1 MRMPEARGAATPR
14 RLWSAARMG
23 FRPGERAG
31 LMSAVAI
38 ALVSALGALSVPRA
52 AADEV
57 TVAEGRKTPASVRA
71 LRSANAPRIGH
82 LRQGDLAE
90 LLGAYRGWYRVRLAN
105 GRVGY
110 VAARDTIVVV
120 EPTPQTDLT
129 VTFVDVENGDAILLQ
144 LGDVELLVDAGKS
157 NAWKLGL
164 GDALDAV
171 QGPLETLFIT
181 HPHLDHY
188 GGAADVLANL
198 DVARVVTNGERRGPP
213 RDRAAQKTWSYFEDA
228 VSSEGLRVESLPVG
242 TILTPTPGLTLEV
255 LASGDP
261 HGGRFRDTGVGTDIN
276 NDSLVLMVDYAGR
289 RLLLTGDIEIAA
301 GKALVDAYCVN
312 RDPATCPKL
321 RADVLKVPHHGSAH
335 FAPALFRAVA
345 PTWAVT
351 SAANRGTALCLPR
364 AESSEALHSLGAH
377 LISTTAEGSGAAVL
391 TISARG
397 DLRWQLPP
405 QPIFAW
411 QKPTARNKR
420 ATCGAPITYAQG
432 Q

>member
-1 MRMPEARGAATPR
+1 
-14 RLWSAARMG
+14 
-23 FRPGERAG
+23 
-31 LMSAVAI
+31 MSAVAI
-38 ALVSALGALSVPRA
+38 ALVSTLGALAVPTA

-57 TVAEGRKTPASVRA
+57 MVADGRKARAIVRA
-71 LRSANAPRIGH
+71 LRSVNAPRIGH
-82 LRQGDLAE
+82 LRQGDVAE
-90 LLGAYRGWYRVRLAN
+90 LLSASGGWYRVRLAN

-110 VAARDTIVVV
+110 VAARDAVVV
-120 EPTPQTDLT
+120 VAPTPDPASDLT
-129 VTFVDVENGDAILLQ
+129 VTFVDVDNGDAILLK

-242 TILTPTPGLTLEV
+242 TILTPARGLTVEV

-261 HGGRFRDTGVGTDIN
+261 QGGRFRDTSVGTDIN

-289 RLLLTGDIEIAA
+289 RLLLTGDIEVAA

-364 AESSEALHSLGAH
+364 AESSEALHSLGAR
-377 LISTTAEGSGAAVL
+377 LVSTSAEGSGAAVL
-391 TISARG
+391 TITARG
-397 DLRWQLPP
+397 DLRWKLPAK
-405 QPIFAW
+405 PIFAW
-411 QKPTARNKR
+411 QKRTARGPG
-420 ATCGAPITYAQG
+420 ATCGAPIAYAQG

>member
-1 MRMPEARGAATPR
+1 
-14 RLWSAARMG
+14 
-23 FRPGERAG
+23 
-31 LMSAVAI
+31 MSAVAI
-38 ALVSALGALSVPRA
+38 ALGALAVPEARA
-52 AADEV
+52 DDV
-57 TVAEGRKTPASVRA
+57 TVAEGRKAPAIVRA

-82 LRQGDLAE
+82 LRQGDVAD
-90 LLGAYRGWYRVRLAN
+90 LLGSSRGWYRVRLPN

-129 VTFVDVENGDAILLQ
+129 VTFVDVDNGDAILLK

-228 VSSEGLRVESLPVG
+228 VSSEGLRIESLPVG
-242 TILTPTPGLTLEV
+242 TILTPAPGLTLEV

-261 HGGRFRDTGVGTDIN
+261 HGGRFRDTGAGTDIN

-289 RLLLTGDIEIAA
+289 RLLLTGDIEVAA

-312 RDPATCPKL
+312 HDPATCPKL

-335 FAPALFRAVA
+335 FAPALFRAVTPA
-345 PTWAVT
+345 WAVT

-364 AESSEALHSLGAH
+364 AESSEALHSLGAR
-377 LISTTAEGSGAAVL
+377 LVSTSAEGLGAAVL
-391 TISARG
+391 TISAHG
-397 DLRWQLPP
+397 DLRWTLPP
-405 QPIFAW
+405 KPIFAW
-411 QKPTARNKR
+411 QKPTARGKG
-420 ATCGAPITYAQG
+420 AKCGAPITYAQG

>member
-1 MRMPEARGAATPR
+1 MDIHQLETFLAVVEEGSFSGAAK
-14 RLWSAARMG
+14 
-23 FRPGERAG
+23 
-31 LMSAVAI
+31 
-38 ALVSALGALSVPRA
+38 ALGRTQPAVSQVIGRLE
-52 AADEV
+52 DELGQRLF
-57 TVAEGRKTPASVRA
+57 ERPA
-71 LRSANAPRIGH
+71 
-82 LRQGDLAE
+82 
-90 LLGAYRGWYRVRLAN
+90 
-105 GRVGY
+105 
-110 VAARDTIVVV
+110 
-120 EPTPQTDLT
+120 
-129 VTFVDVENGDAILLQ
+129 
-144 LGDVELLVDAGKS
+144 
-157 NAWKLGL
+157 
-164 GDALDAV
+164 
-171 QGPLETLFIT
+171 
-181 HPHLDHY
+181 
-188 GGAADVLANL
+188 
-198 DVARVVTNGERRGPP
+198 RRG
-213 RDRAAQKTWSYFEDA
+213 
-228 VSSEGLRVESLPVG
+228 GM
-242 TILTPTPGLTLEV
+242 
-255 LASGDP
+255 
-261 HGGRFRDTGVGTDIN
+261 TD
-276 NDSLVLMVDYAGR
+276 
-289 RLLLTGDIEIAA
+289 A

-377 LISTTAEGSGAAVL
+377 LISTSAEGSGAAVL

>member
-1 MRMPEARGAATPR
+1 
-14 RLWSAARMG
+14 
-23 FRPGERAG
+23 
-31 LMSAVAI
+31 MSAVAI
-38 ALVSALGALSVPRA
+38 ALGALAVPEARA
-52 AADEV
+52 DDV
-57 TVAEGRKTPASVRA
+57 TVAEGRKAPAIVRA

-82 LRQGDLAE
+82 LRQGDVAD
-90 LLGAYRGWYRVRLAN
+90 LLGSSRGWYRVRLPN

-129 VTFVDVENGDAILLQ
+129 VTFVDVDNGDAILLK

-213 RDRAAQKTWSYFEDA
+213 RDRAAQTTWSYFEDA
-228 VSSEGLRVESLPVG
+228 VSSEGLRIESLPVG
-242 TILTPTPGLTLEV
+242 TILTPAPGLTLEV

-261 HGGRFRDTGVGTDIN
+261 HGGRFRDTGAGTDIN

-289 RLLLTGDIEIAA
+289 RLLLTGDIEVAA

-312 RDPATCPKL
+312 HDPATCPKL

-335 FAPALFRAVA
+335 FAPALFRAVTPA
-345 PTWAVT
+345 WAVT

-364 AESSEALHSLGAH
+364 AESSEALHSLGAR
-377 LISTTAEGSGAAVL
+377 LVSTSAEGLGAAVL
-391 TISARG
+391 TISAHG
-397 DLRWQLPP
+397 DLRWTLPP
-405 QPIFAW
+405 KPIFAW
-411 QKPTARNKR
+411 QKPTARGKG
-420 ATCGAPITYAQG
+420 AKCGAPITYAQG

>member
-1 MRMPEARGAATPR
+1 
-14 RLWSAARMG
+14 
-23 FRPGERAG
+23 
-31 LMSAVAI
+31 MSVVAI
-38 ALVSALGALSVPRA
+38 ALGTLAVAGASA
-52 AADEV
+52 DDV
-57 TVAEGRKTPASVRA
+57 TVAEGRKAPAIVRA
-71 LRSANAPRIGH
+71 LRSVNAPGIGR
-82 LRQGDLAE
+82 LRQGDVAE
-90 LLGAYRGWYRVRLAN
+90 LLGSDRGWHRVRLAN

-110 VAARDTIVVV
+110 VAARDTVVRT
-120 EPTPQTDLT
+120 EPAMDLT
-129 VTFVDVENGDAILLQ
+129 VTFVDVDNGDAILLK

-213 RDRAAQKTWSYFEDA
+213 RDPAAQKTWSYFEDA
-228 VSSEGLRVESLPVG
+228 VSSEGLRIESLPVG
-242 TILTPTPGLTLEV
+242 TILTPAPGLTLEV

-261 HGGRFRDTGVGTDIN
+261 QGGRFRDTGAGTDIN

-289 RLLLTGDIEIAA
+289 RLLLTGDIEVAA

-312 RDPATCPKL
+312 HDPATCPKL

-335 FAPALFRAVA
+335 FAPALFRAVSPA
-345 PTWAVT
+345 WAVT

-364 AESSEALHSLGAH
+364 AESSDALHSLGAR
-377 LISTTAEGSGAAVL
+377 LVSTSAEGIGAAVL

-397 DLRWQLPP
+397 DLRWTLPST
-405 QPIFAW
+405 PIFAW
-411 QKPTARNKR
+411 QKPTARGKG
-420 ATCGAPITYAQG
+420 AKCGAPITYAQG

>member
-1 MRMPEARGAATPR
+1 
-14 RLWSAARMG
+14 
-23 FRPGERAG
+23 
-31 LMSAVAI
+31 MSEVAI

-198 DVARVVTNGERRGPP
+198 DVARVVTNGEAGARLATARRRRPGATSRTRSAPKGCASSRCPSARSSPP
-213 RDRAAQKTWSYFEDA
+213 R
-228 VSSEGLRVESLPVG
+228 
-242 TILTPTPGLTLEV
+242 
-255 LASGDP
+255 
-261 HGGRFRDTGVGTDIN
+261 
-276 NDSLVLMVDYAGR
+276 
-289 RLLLTGDIEIAA
+289 
-301 GKALVDAYCVN
+301 
-312 RDPATCPKL
+312 PA
-321 RADVLKVPHHGSAH
+321 
-335 FAPALFRAVA
+335 
-345 PTWAVT
+345 
-351 SAANRGTALCLPR
+351 
-364 AESSEALHSLGAH
+364 
-377 LISTTAEGSGAAVL
+377 
-391 TISARG
+391 
-397 DLRWQLPP
+397 
-405 QPIFAW
+405 
-411 QKPTARNKR
+411 
-420 ATCGAPITYAQG
+420 
-432 Q
+432 

>member
-1 MRMPEARGAATPR
+1 
-14 RLWSAARMG
+14 
-23 FRPGERAG
+23 
-31 LMSAVAI
+31 MSAVAI
-38 ALVSALGALSVPRA
+38 ALGALAVPEARA
-52 AADEV
+52 DDV
-57 TVAEGRKTPASVRA
+57 TVAEGRKAPAIVRA

-82 LRQGDLAE
+82 LRQGDVAD
-90 LLGAYRGWYRVRLAN
+90 LLGSSRGWYRVRLPN

-129 VTFVDVENGDAILLQ
+129 VTFVDVDNGDAILLK

-213 RDRAAQKTWSYFEDA
+213 RDPAAQKTWSYFEDA
-228 VSSEGLRVESLPVG
+228 VSSEGLRIESLPVG
-242 TILTPTPGLTLEV
+242 TILTPAPGLTLEV

-261 HGGRFRDTGVGTDIN
+261 HGGRFRDTGAGTDIN

-289 RLLLTGDIEIAA
+289 RLLLTGDIEVAA

-312 RDPATCPKL
+312 HDPATCPKL

-335 FAPALFRAVA
+335 FAPALFRAVTPA
-345 PTWAVT
+345 WAVT

-364 AESSEALHSLGAH
+364 AESSEALHSLGAR
-377 LISTTAEGSGAAVL
+377 LVSTSAEGLGAAVL
-391 TISARG
+391 TISAHG
-397 DLRWQLPP
+397 DLRWTLPP
-405 QPIFAW
+405 KPIFAW
-411 QKPTARNKR
+411 QKPTARGKG
-420 ATCGAPITYAQG
+420 AKCGAPITYAQG

>member
-1 MRMPEARGAATPR
+1 
-14 RLWSAARMG
+14 
-23 FRPGERAG
+23 
-31 LMSAVAI
+31 MSAVAI
-38 ALVSALGALSVPRA
+38 ALVSALGAFSVPGA
-52 AADEV
+52 AADDV
-57 TVAEGRKTPASVRA
+57 TVAEGRKTPAIVRA
-71 LRSANAPRIGH
+71 LRAVNAPRIGH
-82 LRQGDLAE
+82 LRQGDVAE
-90 LLGAYRGWYRVRLAN
+90 LLGASGGWYRVRLRS

-110 VAARDTIVVV
+110 VAARDAIVVV
-120 EPTPQTDLT
+120 GPTPDPASDLT
-129 VTFVDVENGDAILLQ
+129 VTFADVDNGDAILLK

-228 VSSEGLRVESLPVG
+228 VSSEGLRIESLPVG
-242 TILTPTPGLTLEV
+242 TILTPAPGLTLEV

-289 RLLLTGDIEIAA
+289 RLLLTGDIEVAA

-364 AESSEALHSLGAH
+364 AESSEALHSLGAR
-377 LISTTAEGSGAAVL
+377 LISTSAAGLGAAVL

-397 DLRWQLPP
+397 DLRWTLPP

-411 QKPTARNKR
+411 QKPTARGKG
-420 ATCGAPITYAQG
+420 AKCGAPITYAQG